1 MIRIGITG
9 GIGSGKSVVSE
20 LFRLSGIPVFIAD
33 DESKQLLDSS
43 MTIRESLTSLFG
55 RDIYFDG
62 FLDRRL
68 LASKIFGN
76 EELLKKVN
84 GIVHPVVRQKFFDWV
99 DCQKQVSE
107 YCGIES
113 AILYEAHFENTVDC
127 VLMVYAPIELR
138 IKRTVVRDK
147 TSSESVARRIVSQ
160 MSDEEKRA
168 RADYVIMN
176 DDVHS
181 LISQTN
187 NFLSFLHSFN
197 P

>member
-20 LFRLSGIPVFIAD
+20 LLRLSGIPIFIAD

-147 TSSESVARRIVSQ
+147 TSSESVVRRIVSQ
-160 MSDEEKRA
+160 MSDEEKRD